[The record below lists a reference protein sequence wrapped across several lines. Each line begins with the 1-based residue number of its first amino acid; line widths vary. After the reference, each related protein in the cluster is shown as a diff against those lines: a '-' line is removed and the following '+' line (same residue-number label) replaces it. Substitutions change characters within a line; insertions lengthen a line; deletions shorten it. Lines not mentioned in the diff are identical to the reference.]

1 MKSIFKN
8 FALALAVFSFVFI
21 LGTCGVSQLK
31 KETAEPID
39 TNMVHL
45 MKEKVGELQKHYKN
59 QIHSLE
65 KSTDSLKNYFVKSQK
80 TLTKLRTATKLSEQK
95 LVKQLDSDTSQFVN
109 DSIKPAL
116 TNYIALQLEK
126 DSICKE
132 SINTLQL
139 VSTKQDSIISLKN
152 KELLNLYDLTKFYQ
166 QREQIL
172 TEELNTAYKSQR
184 KVLLKA
190 KLFKGMAILLTGVS
204 SALIIN
210 QTLK

>member
-8 FALALAVFSFVFI
+8 FALAFAVFSFVFI
-21 LGTCGVSQLK
+21 LGTCGVKHLK
-31 KETAEPID
+31 PKEVPKTD
-39 TNMVHL
+39 TTLIHL
-45 MKEKVGELQKHYKN
+45 VKEKVNHLQNFYQQ
-59 QIHSLE
+59 QIKSLE
-65 KSTDSLKNYFVKSQK
+65 LSKDSLKAHFTKSQK
-80 TLTKLRTATKLSEQK
+80 ALFKLRAATTLSEQK
-95 LVKQLDSDTSQFVN
+95 LTKQLDKDTSQFVN

-126 DSICKE
+126 DSICNE

-139 VSTKQDSIISLKN
+139 VSTRQDSIISLKN
-152 KELLNLYDLTKFYQ
+152 KELLNQYDLTKFYK

-172 TEELNTAYKSQR
+172 TEELNTAYKAQR
-184 KVLLKA
+184 KAVLRARLY
-190 KLFKGMAILLTGVS
+190 KGMALLLSGIS

>member
-45 MKEKVGELQKHYKN
+45 MKEKVGELQKHYQN
-59 QIHSLE
+59 QIHSLK
-65 KSTDSLKNYFVKSQK
+65 KSKDSLKNYFVKSQK

-126 DSICKE
+126 DSICNE

-152 KELLNLYDLTKFYQ
+152 KELLNQYDLARFYQ

>member
-126 DSICKE
+126 DSICNE

>member
-8 FALALAVFSFVFI
+8 FALAFTVFSLVFI
-21 LGTCGVSQLK
+21 LGTCGVKQLK
-31 KETAEPID
+31 PKEVPRTD
-39 TNMVHL
+39 TTLIHL
-45 MKEKVGELQKHYKN
+45 VKEKVSHIQNFYQQ
-59 QIHSLE
+59 QIKSLE
-65 KSTDSLKNYFVKSQK
+65 LSKDSLKVHFTKSQK
-80 TLTKLRTATKLSEQK
+80 ALFKLRTATKLSEQK

-126 DSICKE
+126 DSICNE

-152 KELLNLYDLTKFYQ
+152 KELLNQYDLTRFYQ

>member
-116 TNYIALQLEK
+116 INYIALQLEK

>member
-1 MKSIFKN
+1 
-8 FALALAVFSFVFI
+8 
-21 LGTCGVSQLK
+21 
-31 KETAEPID
+31 
-39 TNMVHL
+39 
-45 MKEKVGELQKHYKN
+45 
-59 QIHSLE
+59 
-65 KSTDSLKNYFVKSQK
+65 
-80 TLTKLRTATKLSEQK
+80 
-95 LVKQLDSDTSQFVN
+95 
-109 DSIKPAL
+109 
-116 TNYIALQLEK
+116 
-126 DSICKE
+126 
-132 SINTLQL
+132 LQL

-152 KELLNLYDLTKFYQ
+152 KELLNQYDLTRFYQ

>member
-31 KETAEPID
+31 KEKAEPID
-39 TNMVHL
+39 TNIVHL
-45 MKEKVGELQKHYKN
+45 IKEKVGELQKHYEN

-65 KSTDSLKNYFVKSQK
+65 KSKDSLKNYFVKSQK
-80 TLTKLRTATKLSEQK
+80 TLFKLRTATKLSEQK

-126 DSICKE
+126 DSICNE

-139 VSTKQDSIISLKN
+139 VSTK
-152 KELLNLYDLTKFYQ
+152 
-166 QREQIL
+166 
-172 TEELNTAYKSQR
+172 
-184 KVLLKA
+184 
-190 KLFKGMAILLTGVS
+190 
-204 SALIIN
+204 
-210 QTLK
+210 